1 MEKWTKNTEK
11 LWGWILVDTV
21 HKINKTLALLYI
33 TINMPEIMFYKKV
46 LFCYLFTLVYTCT
59 RLQVSKRMKRG
70 HALKKKLP
78 ELLPWNILMVF
89 SNSPTHIIKTEYYVS
104 MLIRRFV
111 SLRVA
116 CVKSYHARPKVER
129 DATLHRQREVIQ
141 TDGSIC

>member
-1 MEKWTKNTEK
+1 MFSEYISKLYDLYFTYCDKANTIFIGEFNA
-11 LWGWILVDTV
+11 GV
-21 HKINKTLALLYI
+21 
-33 TINMPEIMFYKKV
+33 
-46 LFCYLFTLVYTCT
+46 
-59 RLQVSKRMKRG
+59 
-70 HALKKKLP
+70 
-78 ELLPWNILMVF
+78 
-89 SNSPTHIIKTEYYVS
+89 IKTEYYVS